1 MAEEKSARMK
11 VRLFLSLTATIDNYQ
26 TIQDDFSGVIKGHW
40 TPPENLHLTLSFY
53 GNKFTVD
60 EVLARLSSVE
70 LLLAPSL
77 LKGMGYFKR
86 RHILYA
92 NVDNPALESVYQ
104 TLNTLFELPV
114 RHTFVAHVTLMR
126 VKEVLDAEG
135 LERCLERYKEK
146 VIGTLENTPQLMQ
159 SELHRDGPRYF
170 LVKRLDH
177 DDL

>member
-1 MAEEKSARMK
+1 MK
-11 VRLFLSLTATIDNYQ
+11 VRLFLSLKGTIDDYQ
-26 TIQDDFSGVIKGHW
+26 MIQGDFSDVIKGRW

-60 EVLARLSSVE
+60 EVLERLSSVE
-70 LLLAPSL
+70 LTLAPSL
-77 LKGMGYFKR
+77 LKGVGYFKR

-92 NVDNPALESVYQ
+92 NVENPALESLYQ

-114 RHTFVAHVTLMR
+114 RHPFVAHVTLMR

-146 VIGTLENTPQLMQ
+146 TIGTLENTPQLMQ
-159 SELHRDGPRYF
+159 SELHSEGPRYS
-170 LVKRLDH
+170 LVKSLEH
-177 DDL
+177 DYL